1 MRQEPWPF
9 SLFWR
14 SLFFLA
20 NWLAKVLPPWGP
32 EYGEL
37 AGLQSGTGSTGMPE
51 GAVTTP
57 FPAGA
62 PLSLSGD

>member
-1 MRQEPWPF
+1 M
-9 SLFWR
+9 
-14 SLFFLA
+14 FFLA